1 LNLIDIFFAFLLIY
15 FSYKGYK
22 KGFMTSLV
30 SFISFFIS
38 ILIALNYSTIASNF
52 LLILFPESEKLV
64 VGFISIIITFFIS
77 IILINKL
84 TSTLKYIIDLTLVGI
99 IDDISGA
106 LFGFTTTAF
115 LISFSINIFQYF
127 DITVFEEEIR
137 KSIISFY
144 LFDFAPNIISY
155 FVDFFPSLEIIVDNG
170 ESKKL
175 TV

>member
-1 LNLIDIFFAFLLIY
+1 MSLIDIFFAFLLIY

-52 LLILFPESEKLV
+52 LLILFPES
-64 VGFISIIITFFIS
+64 GFISIIITFFIS

-155 FVDFFPSLEIIVDNG
+155 FVDFFPSLEIIVDSG
-170 ESKKL
+170 ESKEL

>member
-1 LNLIDIFFAFLLIY
+1 MNLIDIFFAFLLIY

-38 ILIALNYSTIASNF
+38 ILIALNYSTIVSYF
-52 LLILFPESEKLV
+52 LLILFPGSEKLV

-127 DITVFEEEIR
+127 DINQLFFEHH
-137 KSIISFY
+137 KYSI
-144 LFDFAPNIISY
+144 LDY
-155 FVDFFPSLEIIVDNG
+155 FVKYCLFE
-170 ESKKL
+170 
-175 TV
+175 